1 VGSIKDWLDRKR
13 RGYTDM
19 DELMNPMVAWR
30 LKQFVCIPED
40 QEHWLRH
47 YFQFLDKN
55 STRLE
60 FIVFYAQTAGGW
72 TYERTAY
79 RKLGEDAYSLL
90 SERGPW
96 STTISA
102 LLDLGRRL
110 PANTQSPVGHH
121 AAGVSIERRP
131 REPDP
136 PPAPPRPAPPKADPP
151 KMTKP
156 VPQFAVGEHVVYP
169 QHGVGKIMAIE
180 DQEIAGEK
188 IELLVIHFKNDK
200 MTLRVPT
207 PNVGKVG
214 LRKLADEI

>member
-1 VGSIKDWLDRKR
+1 MGLKDWFDRKR
-13 RGYTDM
+13 RGYTDV
-19 DELMNPMVAWR
+19 DELMNPTLAWR
-30 LKQFVCIPED
+30 LQHFVCLPED
-40 QEHWLRH
+40 REHWLRH
-47 YFQFLDKN
+47 YFLFLDKE
-55 STRLE
+55 SVRLE

-79 RKLGEDAYSLL
+79 RKQGEDTYSLL

-102 LLDLGRRL
+102 LLDLGQRL
-110 PANTQSPVGHH
+110 PANTQSPQGHH

-131 REPDP
+131 PPQSDP
-136 PPAPPRPAPPKADPP
+136 PPRPAPEPEPL

-169 QHGVGKIMAIE
+169 RYGVGRITAIE
-180 DQEIAGEK
+180 DQEIVGEK
-188 IELLVIHFKNDK
+188 LELLVIHFKTDN

-207 PNVGKVG
+207 TNVGKVG